1 MAMRNWRM
9 GAFVL
14 ALMLGGANTVSAA
27 ELRADM
33 RRATSSGPGEA
44 VGTVTIADGPQGA
57 VVRTD
62 LKGLPPGQRG
72 FHVHETG
79 SCEPGPVNGK
89 TEPAG
94 AAGGHFDPQDTSKHA
109 GPHGEGHLGDLP
121 ALPVAADGTASGTLT
136 APRIKEVSMLRGKAV
151 IIHAGGDN
159 YSDQPE
165 PLGGGGAR
173 IACGVLQ

>member
-1 MAMRNWRM
+1 MRNWRT

-14 ALMLGGANTVSAA
+14 AWTVWAAGAMAA

-33 RRATSSGPGEA
+33 HRATPSGPGEA
-44 VGTVTIADGPQGA
+44 VGTVAIADGAQGA

-72 FHVHETG
+72 FHIHEHG

-89 TEPAG
+89 IQPAG
-94 AAGGHFDPQDTSKHA
+94 AAGGHFDPRDTSRHA
-109 GPHGEGHLGDLP
+109 GPHGDGHLGDLP
-121 ALPVAADGTASGTLT
+121 VLQVAPDGTARETLA
-136 APRIKEVSMLRGKAV
+136 APRIRDVSVLRGRTV
-151 IIHAGGDN
+151 MIHAGGDN
-159 YSDQPE
+159 YSDRPE
-165 PLGGGGAR
+165 PLGGGGGR